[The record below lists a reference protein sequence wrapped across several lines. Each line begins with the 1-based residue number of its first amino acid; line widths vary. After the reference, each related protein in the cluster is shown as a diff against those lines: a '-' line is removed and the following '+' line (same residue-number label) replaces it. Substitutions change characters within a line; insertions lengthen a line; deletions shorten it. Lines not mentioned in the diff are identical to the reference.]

1 MLSEKREGCYFS
13 ENNGKIYCQ
22 EEMLHYKKEQV
33 HEPVFGSSGSRGLGC
48 RHFSGTITKS
58 KHLVRKCKL
67 SDLYFILKYFNY
79 CFKITPVLNKAIYN
93 STKLEKIQKI
103 IMKKI

>member
-1 MLSEKREGCYFS
+1 MLFLEG
-13 ENNGKIYCQ
+13 
-22 EEMLHYKKEQV
+22 
-33 HEPVFGSSGSRGLGC
+33 
-48 RHFSGTITKS
+48 ITNA
-58 KHLVRKCKL
+58 KL